1 MLKKQTKDI
10 SKQRKVP
17 HSGELDEDKEEA
29 TAGLAGMFKM
39 LLGGQWTQYTARFP
53 GQQYTRPGS
62 GTEDET
68 VETHWHMKSE
78 F

>member
-10 SKQRKVP
+10 STQRKVP

-39 LLGGQWTQYTARFP
+39 LLGIRAVNSVHSSLSRPTL
-53 GQQYTRPGS
+53 QQAGLWY
-62 GTEDET
+62 
-68 VETHWHMKSE
+68 
-78 F
+78 